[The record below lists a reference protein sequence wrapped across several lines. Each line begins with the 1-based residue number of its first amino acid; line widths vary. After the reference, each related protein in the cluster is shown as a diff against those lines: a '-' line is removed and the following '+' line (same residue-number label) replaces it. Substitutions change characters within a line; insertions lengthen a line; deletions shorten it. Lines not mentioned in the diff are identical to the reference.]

1 MRKSPKVQS
10 VDRAL
15 DILTLF
21 IEEPQ
26 LGVTEIGNIVGL
38 DKSVVYRLVI
48 TLEKHGF
55 LKQNP
60 GNRKYELGPRAYE
73 IGSVYLTRNNTI
85 NLLLQNAYPVLTL
98 LMEETGCTTQVG
110 IVEPEN
116 FDVLIVASVES
127 SSIVKISASLGDRIP
142 LHASVVGKCYL
153 AYSEPEYLDK
163 VFESP
168 LLALTPKTII
178 DKYRYMV
185 EIEQVRKVGY
195 AYHDEEWS
203 QGVTAI
209 AAPIFNMLSSCIGAI
224 LTSFPTFMV
233 KEKDVPSII
242 EKTKSAARRLSG
254 KIGAADS

>member
-21 IEEPQ
+21 IEKPQ
-26 LGVTEIGNIVGL
+26 LGVTEIGHMVGL

-55 LKQNP
+55 VKQNP
-60 GNRKYELGPRAYE
+60 SNRKYELGPRAYE
-73 IGSVYLTRNNTI
+73 IGSVYLTRNSTI
-85 NLLLQNAYPVLTL
+85 NQLLQNAYPVLTP
-98 LMEETGCTTQVG
+98 LMEETGCTTQIG

-116 FDVLIVASVES
+116 FEVLIVASVES
-127 SSIVKISASLGDRIP
+127 SSVVKISASLGDRIP

-153 AYSEPEYLDK
+153 AYCEPEYLDK
-163 VFESP
+163 VFASP
-168 LLALTPKTII
+168 LPALTPKTIT

-209 AAPIFNMLSSCIGAI
+209 AAPIFNMLNHCMGAI
-224 LTSFPTFMV
+224 LTSFPTYLLT
-233 KEKDVPSII
+233 EKDVPSII
-242 EKTKSAARRLSG
+242 EKTKSSARLLSN
-254 KIGAADS
+254 KIGSTGS